1 MATEARLIV
10 DCRCQTGEGVL
21 WNHLRQEIFWFDIPG
36 KILYSARPDGSEV
49 KARPLD
55 WMGSAAGIVDRDT
68 LVVAAQGGIFR
79 YDLAT
84 EGKTRLVELEPD
96 LPGNRSNDGRVNPA
110 GGLWIGTMA
119 HAEGAGLYSGSV
131 YQYRSGQLKKLF
143 GDIRIPNATCFSPD
157 GRTAYFTDTPNKII
171 MKRPIDPSTGEPM
184 GFWSVFAD
192 THDDPGSPDG
202 AVIDSEGFL
211 WCARWGG
218 HRVIRYTPDGRI
230 DREIMVA
237 ASQVACPGFGGSDLK
252 TLYIATARKNLDA
265 AALEKEPAAGGL
277 FAIEVD
283 VAGQQERLIRA

>member
-96 LPGNRSNDGRVNPA
+96 LPRVRGFAGELNQIWGNLIDNALDAVPQAGRVEVRA
-110 GGLWIGTMA
+110 G
-119 HAEGAGLYSGSV
+119 
-131 YQYRSGQLKKLF
+131 R
-143 GDIRIPNATCFSPD
+143 R
-157 GRTAYFTDTPNKII
+157 
-171 MKRPIDPSTGEPM
+171 
-184 GFWSVFAD
+184 
-192 THDDPGSPDG
+192 
-202 AVIDSEGFL
+202 
-211 WCARWGG
+211 
-218 HRVIRYTPDGRI
+218 DGRI
-230 DREIMVA
+230 LVRVA
-237 ASQVACPGFGGSDLK
+237 DNGSGIPVHRRADVLRPLARYRTDVPGHGIGLATCQRIATDHGGSLELRERPGGG
-252 TLYIATARKNLDA
+252 TIVVATFPCCLAS
-265 AALEKEPAAGGL
+265 
-277 FAIEVD
+277 
-283 VAGQQERLIRA
+283 